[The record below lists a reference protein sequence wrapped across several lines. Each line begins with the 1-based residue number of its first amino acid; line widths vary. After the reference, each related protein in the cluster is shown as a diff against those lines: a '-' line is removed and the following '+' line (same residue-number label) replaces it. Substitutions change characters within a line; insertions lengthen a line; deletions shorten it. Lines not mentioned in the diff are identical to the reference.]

1 MKLLII
7 SALLCLLAGAVLA
20 QNFPIGLRVL
30 INGAPFVSNNPNLA
44 ISSGAQTFL
53 VTGANS
59 FVQ

>member
-1 MKLLII
+1 MKITIATILLM
-7 SALLCLLAGAVLA
+7 LLAGTVMA

-30 INGAPFVSNNPNLA
+30 INGAPFISNNPNLA